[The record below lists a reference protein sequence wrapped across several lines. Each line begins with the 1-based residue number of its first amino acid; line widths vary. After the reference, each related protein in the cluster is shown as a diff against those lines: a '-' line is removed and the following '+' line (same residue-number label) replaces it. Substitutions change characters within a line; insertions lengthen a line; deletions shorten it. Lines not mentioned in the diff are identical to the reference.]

1 MSTIFATKKLRAG
14 QTEMGEAA
22 RRKKLTRSY
31 GEYYNASNFSQLKPK
46 IEVVISRIQAISDNF
61 RYLDNLSFRKDMVQI
76 YYETNPLKIREILSK
91 WQQEREIL
99 ALKVKQETNN
109 YFLHYHPEI
118 LTNIAEL
125 MMFYLL
131 KIYLHESMS
140 QRGVGEKM
148 FFLYF
153 SGEAI
158 IKALEP
164 HSEPQMYSLFKKL
177 LNESISHGIQ
187 TENLP
192 TLIAFNQKIQHK
204 YPQLRVDNLQ
214 YRYRSSIPIT
224 RVMHS

>member
-1 MSTIFATKKLRAG
+1 
-14 QTEMGEAA
+14 MGEAA
-22 RRKKLTRSY
+22 RRKKLTRNY
-31 GEYYNASNFSQLKPK
+31 GEYDNASNFRQLKPK
-46 IEVVISRIQAISDNF
+46 IEVLISRIQDISDNF
-61 RYLDNLSFRKDMVQI
+61 RHLDNLSFRKDMVQL
-76 YYETNPLKIREILSK
+76 YYETNSLKIREILAK

-99 ALKVKQETNN
+99 ELKVKQATNS
-109 YFLHYHPEI
+109 YFQPYHPDI
-118 LTNIAEL
+118 LTNLAEL
-125 MMFYLL
+125 IMFFLL

-153 SGEAI
+153 SAEAI

-164 HSEPQMYSLFKKL
+164 YSEPQMYSLFKKL
-177 LNESISHGIQ
+177 LNESITRGIQ

-192 TLIAFNQKIQHK
+192 TLIDFNNKIQHK
-204 YPQLRVDNLQ
+204 YPQLRVDNIQ